1 MKKLSIIL
9 IILLMIYGASCSTN
23 GYYPQTRKFYIKGR
37 TIDTLGN
44 PVPNLALFFI
54 KQILKPFSPV
64 KTLDS
69 LSFKSDANGNFSF
82 SREYENINQQ
92 EKDCNYYQIGPKEYS
107 GMRLARSYSFT
118 GECKGDSIIFRQLIF
133 LPK

>member
-23 GYYPQTRKFYIKGR
+23 GYYPRTRKFFIKGK
-37 TIDTLGN
+37 TVDSLGN
-44 PVPNLALFFI
+44 SIANVPLFFEKI
-54 KQILKPFSPV
+54 RS
-64 KTLDS
+64 KTITGIEILDS
-69 LSFKSDANGNFSF
+69 LSFKTDANGDFLF
-82 SREYENINQQ
+82 SREYEHKMFQDNN
-92 EKDCNYYQIGPKEYS
+92 CNAYYISPKVYNPKIAS
-107 GMRLARSYSFT
+107 SYSFT